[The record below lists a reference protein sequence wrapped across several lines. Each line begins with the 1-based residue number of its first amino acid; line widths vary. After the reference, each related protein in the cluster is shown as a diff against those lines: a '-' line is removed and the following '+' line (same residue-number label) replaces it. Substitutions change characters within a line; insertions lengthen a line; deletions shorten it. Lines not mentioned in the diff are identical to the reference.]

1 MITSHRLI
9 VGTLLISG
17 FTAVVAG
24 QNAPSTSSGQAGPD
38 WPQWRGPRRDGT
50 LTAFTEPKAWPDA
63 LKQQWKITVGE
74 GYATPILVGN
84 RVFQFSRQGEN
95 EILRAIDAASGKVI
109 WEKSYA
115 APFEMTSGTR
125 RHGPGPKSTPTYAD
139 GRLFT
144 LGMSSIVTAWDAA
157 TGKELW
163 RIPSGP
169 IQPEFHTAMSPLVD
183 SNQMFLHIGGENK
196 GSLNAFDPATGK
208 IRWSWEGDGPA
219 YGSPIIANIGGTRHL
234 MLFSQQNF
242 IGVNPDTGALLWSVP
257 FEARS
262 TTNSITPLIYGNTII
277 VSGQGKPLTA
287 YVVANK
293 GGKWVADLAWEN
305 PEIQMSFSNG
315 VLIGDAVFSMSPLNS
330 GQFFWADAKTGKT
343 LWLSEPRQGGNAAIT
358 RSGDLLF
365 VLKDSGELMI
375 GRAKP
380 GAAFVPTKTYTVA
393 TSATWAPPVISG
405 NRIFVKDVETLA
417 LWTLN

>member
-1 MITSHRLI
+1 MRTSHRLMVGI
-9 VGTLLISG
+9 VLLAG
-17 FTAVVAG
+17 FTAAVAA
-24 QNAPSTSSGQAGPD
+24 QNAGPD

-50 LTAFTEPKAWPDA
+50 LATFAEPKTWPET
-63 LKQQWKITVGE
+63 LTQRWKITVGD

-84 RVFQFSRQGEN
+84 RIYQFSRQGEN
-95 EILRAIDAASGKVI
+95 EVLRAIDAATGKII
-109 WEKSYA
+109 WERSYA
-115 APFEMTSGTR
+115 APFEMLAATK

-163 RIPSGP
+163 RVPAG
-169 IQPEFHTAMSPLVD
+169 QVQQQFHTAMSPLVD
-183 SNQMFLHIGGENK
+183 RNQMFLHIGGTNQ
-196 GSLNAFDPATGK
+196 GLLNSFDPATGK
-208 IRWSWEGDGPA
+208 VRWSWTDDGPA
-219 YGSPIIANIGGTRHL
+219 YGSPIIADIGGARHL
-234 MLFSQQNF
+234 MLFSQKNL
-242 IGVNPDTGALLWSVP
+242 ISLNPENGQLLWSVP

-262 TTNSITPLIYGNTII
+262 TTNSITPLVYGGNMVI

-287 YVVANK
+287 YIVANK

-305 PEIQMSFSNG
+305 PQLSMSFSNG
-315 VLIGDAVFSMSPLNS
+315 VLVGDAIFSMSPLNS
-330 GQFFWADAKTGKT
+330 GQFFWADAKSGKT
-343 LWLSEPRQGGNAAIT
+343 LWISEPRQAGNAAIT

-375 GRAKP
+375 GKAVP
-380 GAAFVPTKTYTVA
+380 GEAFVPLKTYTVA

-405 NRIFVKDVETLA
+405 NRIFVKDVETLS

>member
-1 MITSHRLI
+1 MMALPRLI
-9 VGTLLISG
+9 IGTVVLVA
-17 FTAVVAG
+17 FTAFLSA
-24 QNAPSTSSGQAGPD
+24 QTGPD

-50 LTAFTEPKAWPDA
+50 LTSFTAPNVWPDA

-74 GYATPILVGN
+74 GYATPILVAN
-84 RVFQFSRQGEN
+84 RIYQFSRQGEN
-95 EILRAIDAASGKVI
+95 EILRAIDAATGKII
-109 WEKSYA
+109 WEKSYP

-139 GRLFT
+139 GRIFT

-163 RIPSGP
+163 RIPAGP
-169 IQPEFHTAMSPLVD
+169 VQPEFHTAMSPLVD
-183 SNQMFLHIGGENK
+183 GNQMYLHIGGENK
-196 GSLNAFDPATGK
+196 GSLNSFDPATGK
-208 IRWSWEGDGPA
+208 VRWSWTGDGPA
-219 YGSPIIANIGGTRHL
+219 YGSPIIADIGGTRHL
-234 MLFSQQNF
+234 LLFSQQNF
-242 IGVNPDTGALLWSVP
+242 IGVNPATGALLWSVP

-262 TTNSITPLIYGNTII
+262 TTNSITPLVYGNTII
-277 VSGQGKPLTA
+277 VSGQGKPVTA
-287 YVVANK
+287 YIVANK

-343 LWLSEPRQGGNAAIT
+343 LWLSEPRQAGNAAIT
-358 RSGDLLF
+358 RYGDLLF
-365 VLKDSGELMI
+365 VLKDTGDLLI
-375 GRAKP
+375 GHAKP
-380 GAAFVPTKTYTVA
+380 GAPFTPIKTYTVA

-417 LWTLN
+417 MWTLN

>member
-1 MITSHRLI
+1 MNTFHRLI
-9 VGTLLISG
+9 AGSIVVVAG
-17 FTAVVAG
+17 FTAVVAA
-24 QNAPSTSSGQAGPD
+24 QNAGPD

-50 LTAFTEPKAWPDA
+50 LTAFTEPKTWPDS
-63 LKQQWKITVGE
+63 LTQRWKITVGE

-84 RVFQFSRQGEN
+84 RVYQFSRQGEN
-95 EILRAIDAASGKVI
+95 EILRAIDAESGKVI

-115 APFEMTSGTR
+115 APFEMTSGTK

-139 GRLFT
+139 GRIFT

-163 RIPSGP
+163 RIPAGP
-169 IQPEFHTAMSPLVD
+169 LQPQFHTAMSPLVD
-183 SNQMFLHIGGENK
+183 RNQMFLHLGGDK
-196 GSLNAFDPATGK
+196 QGTLNSFDPATGK
-208 IRWSWEGDGPA
+208 VRWSWTGDGPA
-219 YGSPIIANIGGTRHL
+219 YGSPIIADLGGTRHL

-242 IGVNPDTGALLWSVP
+242 IAVNPETGALLWSVP
-257 FEARS
+257 FESRS
-262 TTNSITPLIYGNTII
+262 TTNSITPMVYGNTII

-287 YVVANK
+287 YIVANK

-305 PEIQMSFSNG
+305 PAIQMSFSNP
-315 VLIGDAVFSMSPLNS
+315 VLIGDAIFSMSPLNS

-365 VLKDSGELMI
+365 VLKDTGELMV
-375 GRAKP
+375 GKATP
-380 GAAFVPTKTYTVA
+380 GVAFTPSKTYTVA

>member
-1 MITSHRLI
+1 MIMDTSHRLI
-9 VGTLLISG
+9 VGTLLLSAI
-17 FTAVVAG
+17 TAVAAA
-24 QNAPSTSSGQAGPD
+24 QSAGPD

-50 LTAFTEPKAWPDA
+50 LTAFTEPKVWPDA

-74 GYATPILVGN
+74 GYATPILVGD
-84 RVFQFSRQGEN
+84 RVYQFSRQGEN

-115 APFEMTSGTR
+115 APFEMTSGTK

-139 GRLFT
+139 GRIFT

-163 RIPSGP
+163 RIPAGP
-169 IQPEFHTAMSPLVD
+169 LQPQFHTAMSPLVD
-183 SNQMFLHIGGENK
+183 RNQMFLHLGGDK
-196 GSLNAFDPATGK
+196 QGSLNSFDPATGK
-208 IRWSWEGDGPA
+208 IRWTWTGDGPA
-219 YGSPIIANIGGTRHL
+219 YGSPIIADLGGTRHL

-242 IGVNPDTGALLWSVP
+242 IGVNPETGALLWSVP

-262 TTNSITPLIYGNTII
+262 TTNSITPLVYGNTII

-287 YVVANK
+287 YIVANK

-305 PEIQMSFSNG
+305 PQIQMSFSNG

-365 VLKDSGELMI
+365 VLKDSGELMV
-375 GRAKP
+375 GRATP
-380 GAAFVPTKTYTVA
+380 GAPFTPIKTYTVA
-393 TSATWAPPVISG
+393 MSATWAPPVISG
-405 NRIFVKDVETLA
+405 NRIFVKDVDTLA